1 MGIFA
6 EWQPRY
12 AEVAVPSFPVL
23 GKTPAINGYL
33 KVGLKGSHALATKFT
48 EADAFGIPLAR
59 AGITVLDVDTPDE
72 RVLADAMS
80 KHGPSPFIVRSGS
93 GNWQAWYR
101 NGGEGRR
108 IRPDPS
114 VPVDILGAGYVVA
127 PPSKAAKGAYQIIQG
142 SLDNLPDLP
151 PIASQG
157 CAKSRTYTLHPSPPA
172 LPALER
178 GCRPLAGVR
187 EGQRNDRLW
196 EFLMLQARHCDHFDD
211 LMDVARTAAEAF
223 DVMTFSEAEVEK
235 TARSAW
241 KYESEGHNWLGLGA
255 RPLPASQPI
264 GLISSSPDAF
274 ILWTLLNHNHAGKT
288 SFIVANA
295 MAKTMPPKSWK
306 RERFAAARKVLLDK
320 GHIHE
325 LRSASTWKGAALYGW
340 GPSNGE

>member
-142 SLDNLPDLP
+142 SLDDLPDLP

-157 CAKSRTYTLHPSPPA
+157 CAKSRTYTLHPSP
-172 LPALER
+172 LPCL
-178 GCRPLAGVR
+178 PLREAAG
-187 EGQRNDRLW
+187 
-196 EFLMLQARHCDHFDD
+196 
-211 LMDVARTAAEAF
+211 
-223 DVMTFSEAEVEK
+223 
-235 TARSAW
+235 RSLAC
-241 KYESEGHNWLGLGA
+241 G
-255 RPLPASQPI
+255 RASATTNS
-264 GLISSSPDAF
+264 GSSSCFRLATVTTSTTS
-274 ILWTLLNHNHAGKT
+274 WT
-288 SFIVANA
+288 
-295 MAKTMPPKSWK
+295 
-306 RERFAAARKVLLDK
+306 
-320 GHIHE
+320 
-325 LRSASTWKGAALYGW
+325 
-340 GPSNGE
+340 

>member
-127 PPSKAAKGAYQIIQG
+127 PPSKAAKGACQIIQG
-142 SLDNLPDLP
+142 SLDDLPDLP

-157 CAKSRTYTLHPSPPA
+157 CAKSRTYTVHPSP
-172 LPALER
+172 
-178 GCRPLAGVR
+178 
-187 EGQRNDRLW
+187 
-196 EFLMLQARHCDHFDD
+196 
-211 LMDVARTAAEAF
+211 
-223 DVMTFSEAEVEK
+223 
-235 TARSAW
+235 
-241 KYESEGHNWLGLGA
+241 LGA
-255 RPLPASQPI
+255 ITPQPGEEIRPGSIVPPAGAI
-264 GLISSSPDAF
+264 DRDA
-274 ILWTLLNHNHAGKT
+274 A
-288 SFIVANA
+288 VA
-295 MAKTMPPKSWK
+295 P
-306 RERFAAARKVLLDK
+306 LQ
-320 GHIHE
+320 
-325 LRSASTWKGAALYGW
+325 GAA
-340 GPSNGE
+340 NGVPGKPHRLRNLREPPTMLRGA